1 MEHLVG
7 VAAGRSPA
15 LGSGEFDHSTTN
27 HFMDILPSIDP
38 RGYPRMSTS
47 ELRQAFLV
55 TGLFQPGQVVLKYWE
70 TDRTVIGGAMPGAEK
85 LPLGCPRELAATF
98 FNERRELG
106 IINLGEAGTVEVDG
120 RVFTLQPHDCLY
132 VGRGVRSVIFASAA
146 AARPARYYLLS
157 YPAHLDHPTT
167 QAAFASTT
175 GAQLGTAEGANR
187 RILYKFIHPGGIKSC
202 QLVMGVTMLQPGGIW
217 NTMPA
222 HTHLR
227 RSEVYLYFNVPA
239 EATVFH
245 FAGRPDETRNIMV
258 HDRQAVLSPPW
269 SVHCG
274 AGTSAYSFVW
284 GMGGENQEF
293 ADMDAVAINSM
304 L

>member
-1 MEHLVG
+1 ME
-7 VAAGRSPA
+7 
-15 LGSGEFDHSTTN
+15 
-27 HFMDILPSIDP
+27 ILPSIDQ
-38 RGYPRMSTS
+38 RAYTRMNTN

-55 TGLFQPGQVVLKYWE
+55 DGLFQTGAVVLKYWE
-70 TDRTVIGGAMPGAEK
+70 TDRTVLGGAVPTTEK
-85 LPLGCPRELAATF
+85 LPIGCPKELASAF

-120 RVFTLQPHDCLY
+120 TTYPMQTLDCLY
-132 VGRGVRSVIFASAA
+132 VGRGARSIAFASANPA
-146 AARPARYYLLS
+146 APAQYYLLS
-157 YPAHLDHPTT
+157 YPAHTEYPTT
-167 QAAFASTT
+167 HASLAQTT
-175 GAQLGTAEGANR
+175 GVELGNQLQVNNR
-187 RILYKFIHPGGIKSC
+187 TLYKFIHAAGIKSC
-202 QLVMGVTMLQPGGIW
+202 QLVMGVTVIKPGSAF

-227 RSEVYLYFNVPA
+227 RSEVYMYFNIPTTA
-239 EATVFH
+239 AVFH

-274 AGTSAYSFVW
+274 AGTAAYSFVW

-293 ADMDAVAINSM
+293 ADMDSFPIPTFR
-304 L
+304 

>member
-1 MEHLVG
+1 
-7 VAAGRSPA
+7 
-15 LGSGEFDHSTTN
+15 
-27 HFMDILPSIDP
+27 
-38 RGYPRMSTS
+38 MSTS

-55 TGLFQPGQVVLKYWE
+55 AGLFQPGQLVLKYWE
-70 TDRTVIGGAMPGAEK
+70 TDRTVLGSAVPGADK
-85 LPLGCPRELAATF
+85 LSLTCPRELAAQF

-120 RVFTLQPHDCLY
+120 KTHTLQPNDCLY
-132 VGRGVRSVIFASAA
+132 VGRGAKSVVFGSAD
-146 AARPARYYLLS
+146 AARPAQYYLLS
-157 YPAHLDHPTT
+157 YPAHMDYPTT
-167 QAAFASTT
+167 HAAFASTPGT
-175 GAQLGTAEGANR
+175 SLGTPEGANR

-202 QLVMGVTMLQPGGIW
+202 QLVMGVTVLQPGGIW

-227 RSEVYLYFNVPA
+227 RSEVYLYFNVSA
-239 EATVFH
+239 EAAVFH
-245 FAGRPDETRNIMV
+245 FAGRPDETRNLLV

-293 ADMDAVAINSM
+293 ADMDAAPIKS
-304 L
+304 LL